1 MNSSG
6 LGPFV
11 KNHDNRDSKCQTSS
25 IVRGKREDQKWQ
37 GGGVPQT
44 LLFEV
49 NGDTNARIETGLK
62 MMAERSGDRKESLVQ
77 MRIRLLEQSQK
88 TQQKYNPTIPKEE
101 IIRPEGNNNELTSIV
116 TGSKTDMQ
124 RRGGKDT
131 DGEELGEPH
140 PHRVS
145 WNWNSKGLG
154 LPKPAT
160 DSSVMSVTSPEISLE
175 MHAAPCSAKQKLETA
190 AESESEAQQESTKS
204 PAFKIPFYRFGA
216 RNRKEASRKSLA
228 PIIRERIKMFESTRD
243 SANVNLVVSD
253 RPSALLRGQVNDKV
267 KAKHASGGEIPGVK
281 EVVGEK
287 QVKVGWRSPATNQLN
302 KTMSAF
308 SKCLAER
315 KRSRTGCMVDGK
327 YVSAFAYRR
336 LTKETSTSDSWTTA
350 TESRGSEP
358 SSLNDKSIMKESWRP
373 ETQANGIASRQQPLS
388 KQQSNPSR
396 LPITSSSYSGSRPST
411 LYDWSYGSY
420 EASPLPLTVGSIS
433 SPSEGIMTQRHAP
446 TDTLPEAKNLRISE
460 IIAMANGREQFAAHR
475 RILQE
480 HPGRHNVRTAGIG
493 AWVDSE
499 SSDDD
504 DGTLIVKSVAK
515 LREPKPLRITE
526 VSSLAKICRLGRSRG
541 DLE

>member
-25 IVRGKREDQKWQ
+25 IVRRKKEDRKWQ
-37 GGGVPQT
+37 GGVGVSQT

-49 NGDTNARIETGLK
+49 NGDTNARIETSLK
-62 MMAERSGDRKESLVQ
+62 MKAGRSGDRKESLVQ

-88 TQQKYNPTIPKEE
+88 IQQKHKATILKERE
-101 IIRPEGNNNELTSIV
+101 VIGSGDHNSELVIPVTDSITDV
-116 TGSKTDMQ
+116 QSRGSKE
-124 RRGGKDT
+124 R
-131 DGEELGEPH
+131 DGAELGEPH
-140 PHRVS
+140 PHLVS
-145 WNWNSKGLG
+145 WNWNPKGLG

-160 DSSVMSVTSPEISLE
+160 HSSVMSVTSPKISLE

-190 AESESEAQQESTKS
+190 AGSESEAQQESTES

-216 RNRKEASRKSLA
+216 WNRKEASRKSLA
-228 PIIRERIKMFESTRD
+228 PIIRERIKMFETTRD
-243 SANVNLVVSD
+243 GANVNLAVSD
-253 RPSALLRGQVNDKV
+253 GPSALLRGQINDKV
-267 KAKHASGGEIPGVK
+267 KAKNASGGEIFRVK

-302 KTMSAF
+302 ITMSGF

-336 LTKETSTSDSWTTA
+336 ITKETSTSNSWTTA
-350 TESRGSEP
+350 TESRESEP
-358 SSLNDKSIMKESWRP
+358 SSNDKSIMQESARP
-373 ETQANGIASRQQPLS
+373 DTEANDVASRQQPPS

-396 LPITSSSYSGSRPST
+396 LPIPSSSYSGSRPST
-411 LYDWSYGSY
+411 FYDWSYGSY

-433 SPSEGIMTQRHAP
+433 SSEGIMAQRRAP
-446 TDTLPEAKNLRISE
+446 TYTLPETKNLRVSE
-460 IIAMANGREQFAAHR
+460 IIAMANGREHFAAHR

-480 HPGRHNVRTAGIG
+480 HQGRHSVGSVGIG
-493 AWVDSE
+493 AWVDNE
-499 SSDDD
+499 SSDDE
-504 DGTLIVKSVAK
+504 DGTLIVKSVTK

>member
-1 MNSSG
+1 MPTLN
-6 LGPFV
+6 FV
-11 KNHDNRDSKCQTSS
+11 ITIR
-25 IVRGKREDQKWQ
+25 
-37 GGGVPQT
+37 GVPFTITFGDVLTFCKVHVAFTAARAFVRQLSERRYNESLWVIMEIM
-44 LLFEV
+44 LLV
-49 NGDTNARIETGLK
+49 DQGALWPLIMWMKTGLK

-88 TQQKYNPTIPKEE
+88 TQQKYKPTIPKEKE

-267 KAKHASGGEIPGVK
+267 KAKHASGGEISGVK

-308 SKCLAER
+308 
-315 KRSRTGCMVDGK
+315 T
-327 YVSAFAYRR
+327 
-336 LTKETSTSDSWTTA
+336 